1 MIKLVKLLKENQ
13 VLDFNRPELHKVI
26 QKYINLYSKNS
37 NPSITTNVFDNE
49 ERLASD
55 DLRTVV
61 YDILRN
67 SYQSKVNNHK
77 LFGFTDEEFNAWRN
91 YFKSKPFITD
101 GVWSQYDINTQNKN
115 KVDGKTYNYYVTLEK
130 SKENLLNFYRSI
142 YKLASKL
149 LEVSKKYNNSAISF
163 KTTLRLDAAVTEND
177 NLKIYFYDKN
187 LENDVEKAFKEW
199 TSENNIKIS
208 TRTHT
213 KGVDVAG
220 KSFGVMLSKLMSDR
234 LVSAIQ
240 KDVDKYTPK
249 QYADW
254 LEKYTPTII
263 NSILIK

>member
-13 VLDFNRPELHKVI
+13 VLDFNRPELQKVI
-26 QKYINLYSKNS
+26 QKYINLYSKSS
-37 NPSITTNVFDNE
+37 NPIITQSQFDNE
-49 ERLASD
+49 ERLTSD
-55 DLRTVV
+55 DLRIIL

-67 SYQSKVNNHK
+67 NYQSKVNNHK

-101 GVWSQYDINTQNKN
+101 GVWSQYDINSQNKT
-115 KVDGKTYNYYVTLEK
+115 KVDGRTYNYYVTLEK
-130 SKENLLNFYRSI
+130 SKENLLNFFRSI

-177 NLKIYFYDKN
+177 NLKIYFYDKS
-187 LENDVEKAFKEW
+187 LENDIEKAFKEW
-199 TSENNIKIS
+199 TSENNVKIS

-220 KSFGVMLSKLMSDR
+220 KSFGVLLSKLMSDQ
-234 LVSAIQ
+234 LINAII
-240 KDVDKYTPK
+240 KDTTKYTPK

-254 LEKYTPTII
+254 LEKYTPIII

>member
-13 VLDFNRPELHKVI
+13 VLDFNRPELQKVI
-26 QKYINLYSKNS
+26 QKYINLYSKSS

-49 ERLASD
+49 ERLSSD
-55 DLRTVV
+55 DLRNAI
-61 YDILRN
+61 YGILRN
-67 SYQSKVNNHK
+67 SYQSEVNNHK

-115 KVDGKTYNYYVTLEK
+115 KVDGKTYNYYVTLVK

-177 NLKIYFYDKN
+177 NLKIYFYDKS
-187 LENDVEKAFKEW
+187 LENDIEKAFKEW
-199 TSENNIKIS
+199 TSENNVKIS

-220 KSFGVMLSKLMSDR
+220 KSFGVLLSKLMSDQ
-234 LVSAIQ
+234 LINAIK
-240 KDVDKYTPK
+240 KDTQKYTPK